1 MEIIQSLKK
10 HTNILKVDDKELILN
25 QIYPYIYDYGKG
37 KEVLRLEVLESH
49 HSFEE
54 LLFLKNTQSKLQHIE
69 KYDDGTE
76 KEVVIYEGYYQ
87 DFVCN
92 YKEGIYSIELTRIS
106 ESDRRLLEL
115 EQKTKETIAKMDYV
129 MMVNDMEEM
138 A

>member
-1 MEIIQSLKK
+1 MEIIKSLKK
-10 HTNILKVDDKELILN
+10 HMDILKVDDKELILN

-37 KEVLRLEVLESH
+37 KEVLRLEVLERQ

-92 YKEGIYSIELTRIS
+92 YKNGIYSIELTRIS
-106 ESDRRLLEL
+106 AIDRMVAEL
-115 EQKTKETIAKMDYV
+115 KEQMSQTRSITDYLI
-129 MMVNDMEEM
+129 MITE
-138 A
+138 